1 MIKRIII
8 YILIFGLGVFFGWW
22 LNELYRFGD
31 AMRNDIY
38 RPFNPDSLVFN
49 IDSIKHKEKT
59 KDDVIIMEKT
69 SNVELIESMDSSIQ
83 KEQVDIK
90 KDNRINLDEILKDS
104 YNTYLASFENGDLS
118 LCSYQLFDLTEKVKY
133 SAFIKTTEKYNPFE
147 KAETVI
153 VYRKDSSFVKTYFN
167 DYVTPNRTVI
177 LCGRI
182 LSNDLLR
189 PSKVQ
194 IGMKKSD
201 FLNLFFQTGKIYN
214 QIESVSI
221 YEDEMGEIF
230 TSYIFSE
237 DSLAEIK
244 FDSDCDWVDK
254 K

>member
-1 MIKRIII
+1 MKYLFIILIII
-8 YILIFGLGVFFGWW
+8 IGTGC
-22 LNELYRFGD
+22 
-31 AMRNDIY
+31 
-38 RPFNPDSLVFN
+38 SQTT
-49 IDSIKHKEKT
+49 KKEKT
-59 KDDVIIMEKT
+59 EKKEIIKKETTEINPIKSQTT
-69 SNVELIESMDSSIQ
+69 SLF
-83 KEQVDIK
+83 KEQIDTEK
-90 KDNRINLDEILKDS
+90 ENRINLDEILKDG

-147 KAETVI
+147 KEETVI

-182 LSNDLLR
+182 LGNDLLR

-201 FLNLFFQTGKIYN
+201 FLNLFFQTSKIYN

-230 TSYIFSE
+230 TSYIFTE
-237 DSLAEIK
+237 DRLAEIK